1 MFEQGLGIDG
11 FRFVVFLVFEGLSV
25 PLVVHVVFFQGL
37 ELFDVLVPLYLVFVL
52 DVDDFFLQFFSS
64 FLLVFN
70 GNYLLL

>member
-1 MFEQGLGIDG
+1 MGING

-25 PLVVHVVFFQGL
+25 PFIVHVVFFQGL
-37 ELFDVLVPLYLVFVL
+37 ELFDVLVSFYLVFVL